1 MIVISGVKKGT
12 GFIMNS
18 HFFAMLSRMKYINR
32 WALMRNTRTENLCEH
47 SYEVSML
54 AHVLAVIGNSRFG
67 GNADAGLCAMI
78 GMYHDAPEI
87 LTGDM
92 PTPVKYNNPAI
103 REAYKQVEETA
114 GRKLLGMLPEEFREE
129 YERLLMPDTGSE
141 EYRIVKAAD
150 KLSAMI
156 KCVEELAQGNR
167 EFAPARRATERSL
180 RAMKLPAADLFLEEF
195 LPSYALTLDELND

>member
-1 MIVISGVKKGT
+1 M
-12 GFIMNS
+12 MNS

-47 SYEVSML
+47 SYEVSIL

-67 GNADAGLCAMI
+67 GHADAGLCAMI

-103 REAYKQVEETA
+103 REAYKHVEETA

-129 YERLLMPDTGSE
+129 YERLLMPDSDSE

-150 KLSAMI
+150 KLSAII
-156 KCVEELAQGNR
+156 KCVEELAHGNR
-167 EFAPARRATERSL
+167 EFASARRATEQSL
-180 RAMKLPAADLFLEEF
+180 RDMKLPAADLFLEEF
-195 LPSYALTLDELND
+195 LPSYALTLDELNGLI